1 MTTTWQRA
9 QQDDARMIADLATRD
24 TSEAD
29 WKIGIIQERM
39 RRRQAFA
46 LDRNTRI
53 SPQVCRCG
61 EIVDQLVPIYGTCDE
76 CVTDAVASDEI
87 SQIEF

>member
-1 MTTTWQRA
+1 MIITWQRA

-29 WKIGIIQERM
+29 WKIGKIQERM
-39 RRRQAFA
+39 RRRQTFA
-46 LDRNTRI
+46 SDRNARI